1 MNHYVVKQTA
11 GKRFLAGFLDT
22 IFVIILALFLYI
34 PARTIVDNNGL
45 IEVFVKIT
53 QIQLKSGL
61 YDVEGIDNAVPYII
75 NDVEKFPKALY
86 TFYVDENLE
95 TGEIERGYA
104 DILVEGHEYN
114 TAEDYYVV
122 ILGKGRED
130 SLFTFDAINSEA
142 PWEVPFKEGKQ
153 EAVKQFYTDEIEK
166 AHQHLD
172 YHEVVVPLII
182 KAERLIFYAMAG
194 SYLTSALILIV
205 IIPNFRKDKVTFG
218 KVITGTIVLNRLGYK
233 MSVLQANM
241 RNFAIFIFSFVFFF
255 VPFHLISFA
264 MTLFSK
270 NQLSM
275 YDHLV
280 ATLVAD
286 KKATL
291 VFKDINEETKYRKE
305 LAQRL
310 IAVDK
315 RKAESREERLRD
327 KEKLNKID

>member
-218 KVITGTIVLNRLGYK
+218 KVITGI
-233 MSVLQANM
+233 
-241 RNFAIFIFSFVFFF
+241 
-255 VPFHLISFA
+255 
-264 MTLFSK
+264 
-270 NQLSM
+270 
-275 YDHLV
+275 
-280 ATLVAD
+280 
-286 KKATL
+286 
-291 VFKDINEETKYRKE
+291 
-305 LAQRL
+305 
-310 IAVDK
+310 
-315 RKAESREERLRD
+315 
-327 KEKLNKID
+327 